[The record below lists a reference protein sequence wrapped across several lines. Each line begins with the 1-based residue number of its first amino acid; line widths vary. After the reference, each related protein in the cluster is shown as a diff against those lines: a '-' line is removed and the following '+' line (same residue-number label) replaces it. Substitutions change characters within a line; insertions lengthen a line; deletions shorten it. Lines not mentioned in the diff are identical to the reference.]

1 VKIPPARIDSFVRD
15 PGADV
20 RAVLVYGP
28 DTGLVR
34 ERADSLLR
42 AIVDDPADPFR
53 VTSLSAAD
61 LAGDPARLSD
71 EAASLSLTGGRRVVR
86 LTEAGDAAA
95 DSLGE
100 IMEGDPGGA
109 FIIVQSGP
117 LPPRSALRK
126 LFDSAQGGASIA
138 CYADEGGGLVDFI
151 REMLAAE
158 NLRASRDAL
167 AFLADRLGADRQ
179 LTRRELEKLVL
190 YMAGGQ
196 DGDAA
201 GDGPDDSAGG
211 SSGDGGGAAEINL
224 ADAVACV
231 GDSAAFG
238 LDDAVY
244 SAADGDYAGVDR
256 VVDRLFLEGVAPVAI
271 LRAAGRHFQRLHLVA
286 GRVAA
291 GGKAEQA
298 MAALRPP
305 VFFKQKNRFRAQI
318 GWWTGATLGRALELL
333 TDAETQCKTTGLPDR
348 AVCSR
353 ALMALAN
360 TAARGRR
367 QLNSDR

>member
-1 VKIPPARIDSFVRD
+1 
-15 PGADV
+15 
-20 RAVLVYGP
+20 
-28 DTGLVR
+28 
-34 ERADSLLR
+34 
-42 AIVDDPADPFR
+42 
-53 VTSLSAAD
+53 
-61 LAGDPARLSD
+61 
-71 EAASLSLTGGRRVVR
+71 
-86 LTEAGDAAA
+86 
-95 DSLGE
+95 
-100 IMEGDPGGA
+100 M
-109 FIIVQSGP
+109 
-117 LPPRSALRK
+117 
-126 LFDSAQGGASIA
+126 
-138 CYADEGGGLVDFI
+138 
-151 REMLAAE
+151 
-158 NLRASRDAL
+158 
-167 AFLADRLGADRQ
+167 
-179 LTRRELEKLVL
+179 
-190 YMAGGQ
+190 
-196 DGDAA
+196 A
-201 GDGPDDSAGG
+201 GDGPGGGTGGSTGGSAGG
-211 SSGDGGGAAEINL
+211 GAGGSAGGRSGDGGGAAEINL